1 MQLFTLSAPKY
12 KDQPEGRPKSRFHT
26 SGYSLFA
33 DPGPED
39 PQPQFLQ
46 GEQVLKC
53 LF

>member
-33 DPGPED
+33 DPALLLE
-39 PQPQFLQ
+39 Q
-46 GEQVLKC
+46 GIGLD
-53 LF
+53 